1 MSAFEALRFVS
12 ADEVEADMLCY
23 RGAGC
28 WRRAEIFGGGN
39 PGTQRNIESRGQ
51 RRVMVEASTCIWLFV
66 KEHLAQS
73 DFPGR

>member
-28 WRRAEIFGGGN
+28 WRRVEIFGREN
-39 PGTQRNIESRGQ
+39 PGAQRNIESRGQ
-51 RRVMVEASTCIWLFV
+51 GRVGWKHRHVFGMCGCV
-66 KEHLAQS
+66 
-73 DFPGR
+73 